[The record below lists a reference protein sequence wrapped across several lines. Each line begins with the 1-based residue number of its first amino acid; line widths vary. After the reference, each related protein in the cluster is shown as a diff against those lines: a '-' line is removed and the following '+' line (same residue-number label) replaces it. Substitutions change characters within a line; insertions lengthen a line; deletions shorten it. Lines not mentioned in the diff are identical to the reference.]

1 MSAALRL
8 GTCSFTGAG
17 WKGTFYPP
25 HLRSTEYLTYYASQF
40 DTVEIDSTFYA
51 TPAPDTVRAWND
63 RTPPGFTFALKVPK
77 TITHDAMLV
86 GADAEMNEFL
96 QVLEP
101 LGDKLGPVLIQLPY
115 FSRAIFPDAKR
126 FIRHLT
132 PFLDSLPREI
142 RFALEVRNRTWIAP
156 PLLDALSERGVA
168 LALIDHPLM
177 SSPTELMEQN
187 PVTAGFS
194 YLRWLGDRQ
203 GIERMTKKWGETILE
218 RDRELEEWA
227 QVSKTLLALGI
238 TIFGYANNHYAG
250 HAPATVRSFRKLIEE
265 MEG

>member
-1 MSAALRL
+1 MPGALRL

-25 HLRSTEYLTYYASQF
+25 KLRSTELLSYYASQF

-63 RTPPGFTFALKVPK
+63 RTPPEFTFALKVPK

-96 QVLEP
+96 RVLEP
-101 LGDKLGPVLIQLPY
+101 LGEKLGPILIQLPY
-115 FSRAIFPDAKR
+115 FPRTIFPDAER
-126 FIRHLT
+126 FIRHIT
-132 PFLDSLPREI
+132 PFLDSLPGELQ
-142 RFALEVRNRTWIAP
+142 FALEVRNRAWIAP
-156 PLLDALSERGVA
+156 PLLDALSGRGVA

-177 SSPTELMEQN
+177 SSPAELMKQN

-203 GIERMTKKWGETILE
+203 GIERITRKWGETILE

-227 QVSKTLLALGI
+227 RVSKTLLALGI

-250 HAPATVRSFRKLIEE
+250 HAPATVRSFRRLIEE
-265 MEG
+265 MG